1 MEKKKVD
8 FSIGIFDNLT
18 QKGLEKIKSDI
29 SNCEIYG
36 IGVYTDN
43 VVINDFYTYPV
54 NNLEKRME
62 IARNIEGVKFVFPLN
77 TSEPEKLKE
86 IIKEEIA
93 NYLEQYNS

>member
-43 VVINDFYTYPV
+43 VVINDFYSKEV
-54 NNLEKRME
+54 FQQNLF
-62 IARNIEGVKFVFPLN
+62 IAGWK
-77 TSEPEKLKE
+77 
-86 IIKEEIA
+86 
-93 NYLEQYNS
+93 YLIYK